1 MRLRTPGRNL
11 MDGRWSLVTQRIAL
25 RAGETAITPTQWSA
39 NVAQQLLLRHGIIMR
54 ETAVAENVV
63 GGFPTV
69 YPALKTMEDNGWIRR
84 GMFVAGMGAAQF
96 AMPAAVDLLRSL
108 RLEPAKAE
116 VVYLAATD
124 PANPYGVLLPWPR
137 LEVEGAEAPPPM
149 MARAASAGV
158 ILINGEIAAFMRRRN
173 PALRVFLPE
182 AEPERGQFAHELAK
196 KLAEIAIRRQ
206 TRRQGLLIG
215 AIEGAPAREHFLA
228 RFLEDAGF
236 VNTTLGFQ
244 MRHVTPIA
252 APFDAEPESEPDGD
266 EDARGISESA

>member
-1 MRLRTPGRNL
+1 
-11 MDGRWSLVTQRIAL
+11 
-25 RAGETAITPTQWSA
+25 
-39 NVAQQLLLRHGIIMR
+39 
-54 ETAVAENVV
+54 
-63 GGFPTV
+63 
-69 YPALKTMEDNGWIRR
+69 
-84 GMFVAGMGAAQF
+84 
-96 AMPAAVDLLRSL
+96 MPAAVDLLRSL